1 MKYIASLAAGC
12 TALLGLAACSDSDFT
27 ERYDDPSKTSTV
39 TCEKLMT
46 GVFKT
51 ADDYTSPRY
60 YRLWTFDNG
69 LIGRYAQT
77 TGFTNGDGRY
87 VAGDSYISDR
97 WDNFYKVLAQY
108 RVLEK
113 TFDDLPETEQYDY
126 EVFKTLSRIHLYD
139 HMQQLIDMWGDIPYS
154 EAGYLG
160 ITGDVQSAYPHYD
173 KATVLY
179 QTMLDDLKAINS
191 QLAGMTNLSSLTSTY
206 LTAQDYING
215 GDLLRWRKY
224 ANSLRLRMAMRVAD
238 QGELASQG
246 KAAVSEILS
255 DAATYP
261 LVETADDFIH
271 TSADEDGFKFKDD
284 IRNGFETSYRGYA
297 SDQMIRTLTGDPR
310 LDILYEKNAE
320 GLYAGLNT
328 REDYGV
334 QQPLLER
341 PLAQGGSYYSPV
353 DSATISRNEEYPGII
368 FMPSETAFLKAEAYQ
383 KGYAGGDAE
392 AAFIRGV
399 ELAVDFCYD
408 LNAVGTYRP
417 VVERPSDA
425 DIQAYAKTLWSGAS
439 DKQEV
444 ILTQKW
450 VSFGFFQPVQA
461 WADIRRTGIP
471 ALYFA
476 TDASSSICQEIPS
489 RLRYPTTERDNNPY
503 YSEMTGVDTYYN
515 KVFWAK

>member
-1 MKYIASLAAGC
+1 MRHIASIVAGC

-27 ERYDDPSKTSTV
+27 ERYEDPSKTTTV

-77 TGFTNGDGRY
+77 VGFTNGDGRY

-113 TFDDLPETEQYDY
+113 TFDELPEAEKPEY
-126 EVFKTLSRIHLYD
+126 EVFKILSRIHLYD
-139 HMQQLIDMWGDIPYS
+139 HMQQLIDMWGDIPYE

-160 ITGDVQSAYPHYD
+160 ITGDVQSSYPHYD
-173 KATVLY
+173 KATALY
-179 QTMLDDLKAINS
+179 QTMLDDLRTINS

-206 LTAQDYING
+206 LTAQDYINK
-215 GDLLRWRKY
+215 GDLSRWRKY
-224 ANSLRLRMAMRVAD
+224 ANSLRLRMAMRIAD
-238 QGELASQG
+238 QGELSASG
-246 KAAVSEILS
+246 KTVINEILS
-255 DAATYP
+255 DATTYP

-271 TSADEDGFKFKDD
+271 TSADEDGFLFKDD

-297 SDQMIRTLTGDPR
+297 SSEMIQKLTGDPR
-310 LDILYEKNAE
+310 LEILYEKNAE

-328 REDYGV
+328 HDDYGV

-368 FMPSETAFLKAEAYQ
+368 FMPSEIAFLKAEAYQ
-383 KGYAGGDAE
+383 KGYAQGDAK
-392 AAFIRGV
+392 AAFIQAV
-399 ELAVDFCYD
+399 ELAINFCYD

-417 VVERPSDA
+417 VIDRPSTSEISTFA
-425 DIQAYAKTLWSGAS
+425 ETLWSQAG
-439 DKQEV
+439 DKQEL

-450 VSFGFFQPVQA
+450 LSFGFFQPVQA

-471 ALYFA
+471 SLYFA
-476 TDASSSICQEIPS
+476 TDPTSSICKDIPN
-489 RLRYPTTERDNNPY
+489 RLRYPTTERDNNPH
-503 YSEMTGVDTYYN
+503 YSDMISVDTYYA
-515 KVFWAK
+515 KIFWAK

>member
-1 MKYIASLAAGC
+1 MKHIASIVAGC

-27 ERYDDPSKTSTV
+27 ERYEDPSKTTTV

-77 TGFTNGDGRY
+77 VGFTNGDGRY
-87 VAGDSYISDR
+87 VAGDSYINDR

-113 TFDDLPETEQYDY
+113 TFDELPAEEQADY
-126 EVFKTLSRIHLYD
+126 EVFKLLSRIHLYD

-160 ITGDVQSAYPHYD
+160 ITGDVQGSYPHYD

-179 QTMLDDLKAINS
+179 QTMLDDLKAVNTR
-191 QLAGMTNLSSLTSTY
+191 LAGMTNLSSLTNTY
-206 LTAQDYING
+206 LTAQDYINN
-215 GDLLRWRKY
+215 GDLLKWRKY
-224 ANSLRLRMAMRVAD
+224 ANSLRLRMAVRIAD
-238 QGELASQG
+238 QGELSAEG
-246 KAAVSEILS
+246 KSVINEILS
-255 DAATYP
+255 DPSTYP

-271 TSADEDGFKFKDD
+271 TTADEDGFKFKDD
-284 IRNGFETSYRGYA
+284 VRDGFESSYRGYA
-297 SDQMIRTLTGDPR
+297 SYEMIQKLADDPR
-310 LDILYEKNAE
+310 MEILYEKNAE

-341 PLAQGGSYYSPV
+341 PLALGGSYYSPV
-353 DSATISRNEEYPGII
+353 DTATISRNEEYPGII

-383 KGYAGGDAE
+383 KGYAGGDAK
-392 AAFIRGV
+392 AAFIS
-399 ELAVDFCYD
+399 AVKSAVNFCYD
-408 LNAVGTYRP
+408 LNATGTYRP
-417 VVERPSDA
+417 AIERPSDA
-425 DIQAYAKTLWSGAS
+425 EIGAFAETLWSKAA

-450 VSFGFFQPVQA
+450 ISFGFFQPVQA

-476 TDASSSICQEIPS
+476 TDPTSSICKDIPN
-489 RLRYPTTERDNNPY
+489 RLRYPTTERDNNPHY
-503 YSEMTGVDTYYN
+503 ADMTSIDTYYT
-515 KVFWAK
+515 KIFWAK